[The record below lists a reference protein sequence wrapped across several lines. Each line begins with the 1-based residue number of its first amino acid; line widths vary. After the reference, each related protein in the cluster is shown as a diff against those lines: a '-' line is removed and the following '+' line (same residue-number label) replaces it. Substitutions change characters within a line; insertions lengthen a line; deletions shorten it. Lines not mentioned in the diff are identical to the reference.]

1 MSSKPASAMS
11 APTKKKTPRAKT
23 PGAKPAKPKRGKS
36 EPQEEAS
43 IPLAELG
50 SRGGKKARAPKIE
63 INSELLAH
71 AHVSKAWPFEE
82 ARKVLS
88 RLKRIP
94 KPTGAIIF
102 ETCYGPS
109 GLPHIGTFG

>member
-1 MSSKPASAMS
+1 MS

-50 SRGGKKARAPKIE
+50 ARGSKKAGRPKIE
-63 INSELLAH
+63 IN
-71 AHVSKAWPFEE
+71 
-82 ARKVLS
+82 
-88 RLKRIP
+88 
-94 KPTGAIIF
+94 
-102 ETCYGPS
+102 
-109 GLPHIGTFG
+109 